1 MNLKATLSA
10 LLFAG
15 LAAPSA
21 FAATGTVTF
30 TGDITNITCT
40 VNGGTPGGGKD
51 FTVNIGSVNAS
62 DFAAVG
68 DASGKTGFRIY
79 IGAAGEVGCPDG
91 TKVWARFEP
100 GATVD
105 ATSGEL
111 ITTGGAAGVRIRLF
125 DKNDKKIDVW
135 SDAQDT
141 IKETVAGNQAV
152 LPYSAAYVRTAD
164 IVAGQANSSVLYTV
178 RFEPAA
184 P

>member
-1 MNLKATLSA
+1 MRGENPCLPKPSAVPGRRSIQSSKVNWMNLKATLSA

-79 IGAAGEVGCPDG
+79 IGAAGEVGCP
-91 TKVWARFEP
+91 
-100 GATVD
+100 
-105 ATSGEL
+105 
-111 ITTGGAAGVRIRLF
+111 
-125 DKNDKKIDVW
+125 
-135 SDAQDT
+135 
-141 IKETVAGNQAV
+141 
-152 LPYSAAYVRTAD
+152 
-164 IVAGQANSSVLYTV
+164 
-178 RFEPAA
+178 
-184 P
+184 